1 MVSTTYRTLTE
12 SASITATAG
21 GASGDVLYTCPARS
35 DAEVDMLFITNGGTA
50 TAKITIEFYHAD
62 DTAYHNLVNSKSIS
76 GNDTFS
82 VLDNSI
88 LYLHAG
94 DKIVVHKDS
103 GATFDV
109 TISAKE
115 FYNPFRI
122 T

>member
-1 MVSTTYRTLTE
+1 MVSETYRTLTE
-12 SASITATAG
+12 SKSVTATAG
-21 GASGDVLYTCPARS
+21 GASGNVLYTCPARS

-62 DTAYHNLVNSKSIS
+62 DVAYHNLVNAKSVS
-76 GNDTFS
+76 GNDTFN
-82 VLDNSI
+82 VLTNSI

-94 DKIVVHKDS
+94 DKLVAHKDS

-109 TISAKE
+109 TVSAKE

-122 T
+122 S